1 MTSIPPAPPV
11 TPAAAAASAP
21 TSAAAGS
28 TAVLTQLPS
37 AVRAISPGTV
47 ITGTVTGRDQQGQTL
62 IQTDSGVIAMKTAAN
77 LAVGSQVSLQVQA
90 AGSQLQ
96 AVILS
101 AIAPKP
107 GAAAGTVPTATTPAG
122 GAAATTIASTV
133 ATGSVLTATVIGPAP
148 AAAAQTATLAA
159 PLRPGAPPPAAA
171 STAAPTQA
179 VGAPP
184 ATTAAPLPG
193 PVVTGSPPPAGA
205 TTPGIVPAGVPPLP
219 ATAPAG
225 GPSPAPGAPATT
237 PAVTP
242 GGTPALT
249 AASPPGPAVPAAPN
263 AAVPQAARTV
273 SAALASYAAAPGTP
287 PAPPTATTPAP
298 AASVP
303 LPSPAAPGLT
313 PGATP
318 TPVLQPQP
326 AGTQVQIR
334 LAAPAG
340 SPTPSTV
347 PVQATLVG
355 RTPAGQAIIDTPLGR
370 LAVNLPPSTGTLPL
384 GSALALEIVSFGSL
398 PGSVASLA
406 PGSQAAAARS
416 LPTLGHEW
424 SSLKAA
430 MGALGSIDPP
440 LARQILEISLPRLGT
455 ARFLGQVLNQLAS
468 GSARDAKALLG
479 DTAHAV
485 LERNGRADLLA
496 RLDAELR
503 EMMRLN
509 GSASDWNVMFL
520 PLVDVHELRQMRV
533 YTRKKKPGGKG
544 RDPGRFVVEV
554 EFDQLGEV
562 QIDGLIQ
569 KPRIDL
575 ILRSHVELE
584 PGMQAGIA
592 EVFGRT
598 CESSGLIGKIFF
610 QATAQFPVAP
620 LDEITSAG
628 PGLSI

>member
-1 MTSIPPAPPV
+1 
-11 TPAAAAASAP
+11 
-21 TSAAAGS
+21 
-28 TAVLTQLPS
+28 LTQLTS

-62 IQTDSGVIAMKTAAN
+62 IQTDSGMIAMKTLAN

-107 GAAAGTVPTATTPAG
+107 GATTGAAPTATAPGG

-133 ATGSVLTATVIGPAP
+133 ATGSVLTATVIGPTS
-148 AAAAQTATLAA
+148 AAAPQTAPPAA
-159 PLRPGAPPPAAA
+159 PLRPGAPPPTAAA
-171 STAAPTQA
+171 TAAPTPA
-179 VGAPP
+179 AGAPP
-184 ATTAAPLPG
+184 AATAAPPPG
-193 PVVTGSPPPAGA
+193 PVVTGSAPPAGA
-205 TTPGIVPAGVPPLP
+205 PTPGGIPTGVPPLP
-219 ATAPAG
+219 VATPTG
-225 GPSPAPGAPATT
+225 SPSPAPGAPAT
-237 PAVTP
+237 PRAAIP
-242 GGTPALT
+242 GGPPPAPT
-249 AASPPGPAVPAAPN
+249 AASPPGPALPAAPN
-263 AAVPQAARTV
+263 AAAQQATAAARTV

-287 PAPPTATTPAP
+287 PASPPATVAGATISA
-298 AASVP
+298 P
-303 LPSPAAPGLT
+303 LPSQAAPGPT
-313 PGATP
+313 PGAAP
-318 TPVLQPQP
+318 PPVLQPQP

-334 LAAPAG
+334 LAATAG
-340 SPTPSTV
+340 TATPSTV

-355 RTPAGQAIIDTPLGR
+355 RTPAGQAIIDTPVGR
-370 LAVNLPPSTGTLPL
+370 LAVNLPPSTGTLPI
-384 GSALALEIVSFGSL
+384 GSPLALEIVSFGSL

-406 PGSQAAAARS
+406 LGSQAAASRS

-468 GSARDAKALLG
+468 GGARDARALLG

-503 EMMRLN
+503 EMARLN
-509 GSASDWNVMFL
+509 SGASDWNVMFL

-544 RDPGRFVVEV
+544 RDAGRFVVEV

-598 CESSGLIGKIFF
+598 CDSSGLIGKIFF
-610 QATAQFPVAP
+610 QATPQFPVAP